1 MEIEL
6 IIKIGAIG
14 IIVAVI
20 NQILAR
26 SGRDDYAMFT
36 TLAGIVI
43 ILMLL
48 IPKFAD
54 LLSTARSVFNL

>member
-6 IIKIGAIG
+6 VLKIGAIG

-20 NQILAR
+20 NQILTR

-43 ILMLL
+43 ILTLL
-48 IPKFAD
+48 IPQFAD
-54 LLSTARSVFNL
+54 LLSTAKSVFDI

>member
-1 MEIEL
+1 MEIGL

-48 IPKFAD
+48 IPKFAE